1 MAKWVSEIIPDP
13 KILLALEPEEI
24 APIVLEFLNSLSQD
38 ERGYLNRYAFGLH
51 GGRGYAHEYQQ
62 RVACALMEGWMWL
75 EREGL
80 IAPNPEQHGDW
91 VFITRRGQQMKSRA
105 NLEAYRRANVLPR
118 QLLHPVLAAKIVAPF
133 TRGDYDTAVFQ
144 AFKEVEVAVR
154 TKAKLP
160 PTDIGVTLIRKAF
173 DPNAG
178 PLRDA
183 NAPPGEPGRSGE
195 SLRRRHRL
203 REESAQP
210 PERPDHGASGG
221 GETHPHGEPSSADRG
236 RANAGPVECVR
247 AGRPRSG
254 WVALPSLL
262 PISFT

>member
-105 NLEAYRRANVLPR
+105 NLEAYRPR
-118 QLLHPVLAAKIVAPF
+118 KRSSSTTPAPG
-133 TRGDYDTAVFQ
+133 TRGEDCRAVHP
-144 AFKEVEVAVR
+144 R
-154 TKAKLP
+154 GL
-160 PTDIGVTLIRKAF
+160 
-173 DPNAG
+173 
-178 PLRDA
+178 
-183 NAPPGEPGRSGE
+183 
-195 SLRRRHRL
+195 RHR
-203 REESAQP
+203 RVPGVQ
-210 PERPDHGASGG
+210 GG
-221 GETHPHGEPSSADRG
+221 RG
-236 RANAGPVECVR
+236 RGANESQTAAHRHWRYVD
-247 AGRPRSG
+247 
-254 WVALPSLL
+254 
-262 PISFT
+262 T